1 MNTVE
6 PLLAEI
12 GGQEL
17 IAYVEPQR
25 WYGSKTREVTDATI
39 VDSALVRHEEPLL
52 ALALAELRFATGT
65 HETYQLVLGLRPA
78 AEGWTDEVVTA
89 VDGWTAYEA
98 FADAT
103 LAREL
108 VTLIRGGATERAR
121 EGTVEF
127 RPLEGFAGI
136 GRELSRAR
144 RIEGEQSNSSV
155 VFDDELIVKCFR
167 RLEAGINPE
176 LEMLRFLT
184 EHGFRNVPELA
195 GWYAYVG
202 APMEATLGILQRYVP
217 GGRDGWELA
226 LEEVSTMPERFL
238 GRLRRLGEVTG
249 TMHRV
254 LGSDSSDPAFAP
266 EEPSAETLGLLT
278 AAVDQE
284 IESMFL
290 DLPDD
295 EAFAPIVGRGEE
307 VRERLRLLT
316 HAESPGRL
324 IRHHGD
330 FHLGQTLW
338 AEDDWYL
345 FDFEGEPARSLSE
358 RRRKRSPLRDVA
370 GMLRSI
376 SHVVSAVELVRDAN
390 VPEGWEERARDAF
403 MSAYLETVDMSLLP
417 QSRPSIDRLISV
429 FELERTVYELRYDL
443 NNRPDWVRIPVAGIV
458 RLLDEPMEE

>member
-1 MNTVE
+1 MSSIVSLV
-6 PLLAEI
+6 PGIDPQEI
-12 GGQEL
+12 IG
-17 IAYVEPQR
+17 YVERQR

-39 VDSALVRHEEPLL
+39 VDTALVRREEPLL
-52 ALALAELRFATGT
+52 ALALAELRFETGT

-78 AEGWTDEVVTA
+78 AEGWSEEVITSL
-89 VDGWTAYEA
+89 DGWTAYDA
-98 FADAT
+98 LADAN

-136 GRELSRAR
+136 GRELTRTR

-202 APMEATLGILQRYVP
+202 APMEATLGILQRYVA

-226 LEEVSTMPERFL
+226 LDEVSTTPEGFL
-238 GRLRRLGEVTG
+238 VRLRRLGEVTG
-249 TMHRV
+249 TLHRM

-266 EEPSAETLGLLT
+266 EDPSAESLGLLT
-278 AAVDQE
+278 ASVDQE

-295 EAFAPIVGRGEE
+295 ESVAPIAGRGEE
-307 VRERLRLLT
+307 VRERLRQLT

-338 AEDDWYL
+338 ADDDWYL
-345 FDFEGEPARSLSE
+345 FDFEGEPARPLSE

-376 SHVVSAVELVRDAN
+376 THAVSAAELVRGAS
-390 VPEGWEERARDAF
+390 VPDGWEARAREEF
-403 MSAYLETVDMSLLP
+403 MTAYLETVDMGLLP
-417 QSRPSIDRLISV
+417 SSRTSIDRLVAV

-443 NNRPDWVRIPVAGIV
+443 NNRPGWVRIPVAGIL
-458 RLLDEPMEE
+458 RLLDEPLGE